1 MLNDDFNWAIYIIMK
16 VLGLEKIE
24 INPEDFDISKEDLP
38 MYITYNSKT
47 KKYVY
52 TCGNVDSN
60 SENISK
66 EVPAY
71 LFTFTVL
78 VNYYGK
84 EVEKELK
91 IYGNDYQEA
100 KNKISKILIG
110 ASSISITKW
119 NVEEVLQ

>member
-16 VLGLEKIE
+16 VLGLKKIE

-60 SENISK
+60 FK
-66 EVPAY
+66 EEKKKLPTY
-71 LFTFTVL
+71 LFIFTVM
-78 VNYYGK
+78 VDYYGK
-84 EVEKELK
+84 KVEKELK
-91 IYGNDYQEA
+91 IYGDSYQEA
-100 KNKISKILIG
+100 KEKIPNIIETG
-110 ASSISITKW
+110 CISIIKW
-119 NVEEVLQ
+119 NVEEVLR

>member
-1 MLNDDFNWAIYIIMK
+1 
-16 VLGLEKIE
+16 
-24 INPEDFDISKEDLP
+24 

-60 SENISK
+60 FK
-66 EVPAY
+66 EEEKKLPTY

-91 IYGNDYQEA
+91 IYGNDYLEA

-110 ASSISITKW
+110 ASSISITKC
-119 NVEEVLQ
+119 L

>member
-24 INPEDFDISKEDLP
+24 INKEDFNVSKEDLP

-60 SENISK
+60 FK
-66 EVPAY
+66 EEKKKSPTY
-71 LFTFTVL
+71 LFTFTVM
-78 VNYYGK
+78 VDYYGK
-84 EVEKELK
+84 EEEKELK
-91 IYGNDYQEA
+91 FYGDNYQEA
-100 KNKISKILIG
+100 KEKIRNVLETG
-110 ASSISITKW
+110 YISIIKW
-119 NVEEVLQ
+119 DVEEVLK